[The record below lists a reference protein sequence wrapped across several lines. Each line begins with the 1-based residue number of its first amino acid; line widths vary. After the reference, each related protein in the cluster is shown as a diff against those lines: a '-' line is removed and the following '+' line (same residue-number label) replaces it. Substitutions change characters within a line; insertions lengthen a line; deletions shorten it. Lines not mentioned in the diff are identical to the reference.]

1 MGPLDYIGVGIRNYH
16 DAGNTTAIGDPW
28 LTSPASSTGSDATN
42 QRAAVFSWCESRLGR
57 ATSPGSVGASHPVAA
72 HLTSAIQRNGD
83 RPADDHFHQVEVMTI
98 AMSTA
103 VLTPVVN
110 ADEPGDCLRIPDTG
124 DYAR

>member
-1 MGPLDYIGVGIRNYH
+1 MWGSATTTTRD
-16 DAGNTTAIGDPW
+16 NTTAIDGAPW

-83 RPADDHFHQVEVMTI
+83 RPADDHFHQFEVMTI